1 MKKLFH
7 SLFVVLLAL
16 CMLFAMAA
24 CDNGSKGETPGGD
37 DTTQGG
43 SGTPG
48 GDTTQGGSGTPG
60 GGDSPAAKLDRAYW
74 MMLQQ
79 EHITIDADIKGVGT
93 DDTGLHTADIRYQ
106 LAKNEL
112 YGYDMFLSLMTD
124 GKLDQCNLLV
134 DGIAYY
140 AAEVDGD
147 LLYYPHRLTESDTA
161 QMKLLSMLYSYG
173 ESNTYQ
179 IYEALASLI
188 GLDDLEGIDFTA
200 SQDEIAL
207 TVRLEEVRQSFLA
220 WLESFKSQPV
230 DPIADLVEKLFDEN
244 ITVADFLDTIDGVL
258 APHGLPLEDILTDEY
273 LLTAL
278 IVGFSNGFPPAN
290 VTEEMFSAP
299 AQFIYEFLSE
309 NAGAQVG
316 NILSEPKEGETIYTY
331 LRRVFGQFKITGII
345 DMFTGETDSGAQGFA
360 DLKEQFATLVQE
372 NYSIYDLI
380 NLVLNRAYQT
390 GLDEIFGSLKQ
401 GDYGESNAELT
412 VNIDEEGR
420 IAQSSFVIDYEQYA
434 ADESDDYYVERMNY
448 QIEGTLNVSY
458 DAFTL
463 ILPSEDQLLPYFGTL
478 QIDEDAGSIFIPVE
492 WNCAEPGEAYA
503 DVELSF
509 EAWSEEGYYLG
520 SDSLDPRNLSI
531 EQTQEGI
538 FLDLTGSWEGLR
550 QAIDQLLTGGYDD
563 IPFRYEIRM
572 WITVTLHH
580 EYLNFEGLYSAEGD
594 EIINAHIT
602 FEGPW
607 IIW

>member
-37 DTTQGG
+37 DTTQGGSGTPGDDTTQSG

-93 DDTGLHTADIRYQ
+93 DDTGRHPADFRYHYQ

-360 DLKEQFATLVQE
+360 DLKAQFSAWTEQSDDL
-372 NYSIYDLI
+372 YDLI
-380 NLVLNRAYQT
+380 DFILYNSERT
-390 GLDEIFGSLKQ
+390 HLDEIVYGLSQVEFGDS
-401 GDYGESNAELT
+401 YAELT
-412 VNIDEEGR
+412 IGVDESGKIVR
-420 IAQSSFVIDYEQYA
+420 ASFALDYEQRN
-434 ADESDDYYVERMNY
+434 ADPSDHYVDEMRI

-463 ILPSEDQLLPYFGTL
+463 NPPSEDQLLPVFGTP
-478 QIDEDAGSIFIPVE
+478 QIDEDAGSFFI
-492 WNCAEPGEAYA
+492 
-503 DVELSF
+503 
-509 EAWSEEGYYLG
+509 
-520 SDSLDPRNLSI
+520 
-531 EQTQEGI
+531 
-538 FLDLTGSWEGLR
+538 
-550 QAIDQLLTGGYDD
+550 
-563 IPFRYEIRM
+563 
-572 WITVTLHH
+572 
-580 EYLNFEGLYSAEGD
+580 
-594 EIINAHIT
+594 
-602 FEGPW
+602 
-607 IIW
+607 

>member
-24 CDNGSKGETPGGD
+24 CDNGSKGEIPGGD

-79 EHITIDADIKGVGT
+79 EHITIDVDMKGSSDM

-106 LAKNEL
+106 FAKNEL
-112 YGYDMFLSLMTD
+112 YGYDMFFSFMND
-124 GKLDQCNLLV
+124 GKLEQCNLLV
-134 DGIAYY
+134 DGIAYD

-147 LLYYPHRLTESDTA
+147 LLYYYSHRLTESDIA
-161 QMKLLSMLYSYG
+161 QMKLQSMLYSYG

-188 GLDDLEGIDFTA
+188 GLDDLEGIELTA
-200 SQDEIAL
+200 SQNEIAL
-207 TVRLEEVRQSFLA
+207 AVRLEEVRQSFLA

-258 APHGLPLEDILTDEY
+258 APHGLPLEDILTDEH

-278 IVGFSNGFPPAN
+278 IVGFSNGFPPAD
-290 VTEEMFSAP
+290 VMEEMFSAP

-360 DLKEQFATLVQE
+360 DLKAQFSAWTEQSDDL
-372 NYSIYDLI
+372 YDLI
-380 NLVLNRAYQT
+380 DFILYNSERT
-390 GLDEIFGSLKQ
+390 HLDEIVYGLSQVEFGDS
-401 GDYGESNAELT
+401 YAELT

-420 IAQSSFVIDYEQYA
+420 IAQYSFVIDYEQYD

-463 ILPSEDQLLPYFGTL
+463 NPPSEDQMAPVFGEP
-478 QIDEDAGSIFIPVE
+478 QIDEEAGTIFIPVE
-492 WNCAEPGEAYA
+492 WNGAEPGDADSEAGFTIGVW
-503 DVELSF
+503 VE
-509 EAWSEEGYYLG
+509 EEGY
-520 SDSLDPRNLSI
+520 
-531 EQTQEGI
+531 
-538 FLDLTGSWEGLR
+538 
-550 QAIDQLLTGGYDD
+550 
-563 IPFRYEIRM
+563 
-572 WITVTLHH
+572 
-580 EYLNFEGLYSAEGD
+580 
-594 EIINAHIT
+594 
-602 FEGPW
+602 
-607 IIW
+607 

>member
-48 GDTTQGGSGTPG
+48 GDDTTGGN

-124 GKLDQCNLLV
+124 GKLEQRNLVV
-134 DGIAYY
+134 DGIAYD
-140 AAEVDGD
+140 AAKVDGD

-161 QMKLLSMLYSYG
+161 QMKLLSMWYSYG

-200 SQDEIAL
+200 SQDGIAL

-278 IVGFSNGFPPAN
+278 IVGFSNGFPPAD

-360 DLKEQFATLVQE
+360 DLKAQFSAWTEQSDDL
-372 NYSIYDLI
+372 YDLI
-380 NLVLNRAYQT
+380 DFILYNSERT
-390 GLDEIFGSLKQ
+390 HLDEIVYGLSQVEFGDS
-401 GDYGESNAELT
+401 YAELT
-412 VNIDEEGR
+412 IGVDESGKIVR
-420 IAQSSFVIDYEQYA
+420 ASFALDYEQRN
-434 ADESDDYYVERMNY
+434 ADPSDHYVDEMRI

-463 ILPSEDQLLPYFGTL
+463 NPPSEDQLLPYFGTL

-492 WNCAEPGEAYA
+492 WNCTEPGEAYA
-503 DVELSF
+503 DVDLSF

-520 SDSLDPRNLSI
+520 SDSLDARNLSI

-550 QAIDQLLTGGYDD
+550 QAIDQLLTGGYGD

-594 EIINAHIT
+594 EIIHAHIT